1 MHLLEKYSIRLRHT
15 YLGERANWLWRII
28 RPVYNLV
35 LRASATTG
43 LERIINGTDSFRIA
57 PEFRQITEVYE
68 PDVWARVMSAVTPG
82 SVVVDV
88 GAYVGLYTIA
98 LAQRTRPSGRV
109 YSFEPDP
116 QNCAVL
122 RKHIELNNV
131 SERVEVHQLAVGDK
145 DGFVP
150 FTTGRD
156 SQSVVGANSSTP
168 ETVRM
173 ATLDTILPSGRIDVL
188 KVDVEGFEENVL
200 KGAAVLL
207 SDNERK
213 PRIIFIEV
221 HPYNWHLCGTTSD
234 SLINR
239 LTKSGYDVLDL
250 KNQSVSK
257 VDWYGEIIAISQNKS
272 RR

>member
-1 MHLLEKYSIRLRHT
+1 MHLFEKYSIRLRHT
-15 YLGERANWLWRII
+15 YLGERAKWLWRIL
-28 RPVYNLV
+28 RPLYNFA
-35 LRASATTG
+35 LRASATAG
-43 LERIINGTDSFRIA
+43 LERIINGTDSLRIA

-68 PDVWARVMSAVTPG
+68 PDVWARVMSAVAPG

-98 LAQRTRPSGRV
+98 LAQRTGPSGRV

-122 RKHIELNNV
+122 RKHIELNEV

-150 FTTGRD
+150 FTAGRD
-156 SQSVVGANSSTP
+156 SQSVIGSNSFIA
-168 ETVRM
+168 EAVRM
-173 ATLDTILPSGRIDVL
+173 MRLDAILPSDRVDVL
-188 KVDVEGFEENVL
+188 KVDVEGFEEKVL
-200 KGAAVLL
+200 QGAEVLL
-207 SDNERK
+207 SDKERK
-213 PRIIFIEV
+213 PRVIFMEV
-221 HPYNWHLCGTTSD
+221 HPYNWHLWGTTSD

-250 KNQSVSK
+250 KNQIVSK
-257 VDWYGEIIAISQNKS
+257 IDWYGEIVAISQNAS
-272 RR
+272 RH

>member
-1 MHLLEKYSIRLRHT
+1 MHLLERFSIRLRHT
-15 YLGERANWLWRII
+15 YLGEHANWLWS
-28 RPVYNLV
+28 V
-35 LRASATTG
+35 LRPIYNSAVKTSAKSG
-43 LERIINGTDSFRIA
+43 LERIINGTDSLRIA

-68 PDVWARVMSAVTPG
+68 PDVWARVMSTVTPG

-98 LAQRTRPSGRV
+98 LAQRAGPTGRV

-122 RKHIELNNV
+122 RRHIELNNV
-131 SERVEVHQLAVGDK
+131 SDRVEVHELAVGDK
-145 DGFVP
+145 DDFVP
-150 FTTGRD
+150 FTAGRD
-156 SQSVVGANSSTP
+156 SQSFVGTSSSAS

-173 ATLDTILPSGRIDVL
+173 TRLDTILPHDGIDIL

-200 KGAAVLL
+200 KGAEVLL
-207 SDNERK
+207 SDSKRK
-213 PRIIFIEV
+213 PRVIFIEV

-239 LTKSGYDVLDL
+239 LNKSDYDVIDL
-250 KNQSVSK
+250 KDQPVSK
-257 VDWYGEIIAISQNKS
+257 IDWYGEIMALHRGVS

>member
-1 MHLLEKYSIRLRHT
+1 MHLLEKFSIRLRHT
-15 YLGERANWLWRII
+15 YIGERANWLWCVL
-28 RPVYNLV
+28 RPIYNLAV
-35 LRASATTG
+35 KWSAKSG
-43 LERIINGTDSFRIA
+43 LERIINGTDPLRVA

-68 PDVWARVMSAVTPG
+68 PDVWARVTSAVTPG

-98 LAQRTRPSGRV
+98 LAQRAGPTGRV
-109 YSFEPDP
+109 CSFEPDP

-122 RKHIELNNV
+122 RKHVELNNV
-131 SERVEVHQLAVGDK
+131 SERVEVHQLAVGDE

-150 FTTGRD
+150 FTAGRD
-156 SQSVVGANSSTP
+156 SQSFVGASSSAR

-173 ATLDTILPSGRIDVL
+173 TRLDTILPRDGIDVL

-200 KGAAVLL
+200 KGAEVLL
-207 SDNERK
+207 SDNKRK
-213 PRIIFIEV
+213 PRVIFIEV

-239 LTKSGYDVLDL
+239 LNKSGYDVVDL
-250 KNQSVSK
+250 KNQPVSK
-257 VDWYGEIIAISQNKS
+257 IDWYGEIVALHRGAS
-272 RR
+272 RY

>member
-1 MHLLEKYSIRLRHT
+1 MHLLEKFSIRLRHT
-15 YLGERANWLWRII
+15 YLGERGTWLWWVL
-28 RPVYNLV
+28 RPIYNLAV
-35 LRASATTG
+35 KTSAKSG
-43 LERIINGTDSFRIA
+43 LERIINGTDSLRVA

-68 PDVWARVMSAVTPG
+68 PDVWARVMSAVTPR

-98 LAQRTRPSGRV
+98 LAQRTGPTGRV

-122 RKHIELNNV
+122 RKHVELNNV

-150 FTTGRD
+150 FTAGRD
-156 SQSVVGANSSTP
+156 SQSFVGANSSTS

-173 ATLDTILPSGRIDVL
+173 AKLDTMLPCAGIDVL

-200 KGAAVLL
+200 KGAEVLL
-207 SDNERK
+207 ADNKRK
-213 PRIIFIEV
+213 PRVIFIEV

-257 VDWYGEIIAISQNKS
+257 IDWYGEIIAIDRNAP
-272 RR
+272 RH

>member
-1 MHLLEKYSIRLRHT
+1 MHPLEKFSIRLRHT
-15 YLGERANWLWRII
+15 YLGERANWLWC
-28 RPVYNLV
+28 V
-35 LRASATTG
+35 LRPIYDFAVKTSAKSG
-43 LERIINGTDSFRIA
+43 LERIINGTDPLRVA

-82 SVVVDV
+82 SVVLDV

-98 LAQRTRPSGRV
+98 LAQRTGPTGRV

-122 RKHIELNNV
+122 RKHVELNNV
-131 SERVEVHQLAVGDK
+131 SDRVEVHQLAVGDK

-150 FTTGRD
+150 FSAGRD
-156 SQSVVGANSSTP
+156 SQSFVGASSSVP

-173 ATLDTILPSGRIDVL
+173 TRLDTILPRDGIDVL

-200 KGAAVLL
+200 KGAEVLL
-207 SDNERK
+207 SDNDRK
-213 PRIIFIEV
+213 PGTVFIEV
-221 HPYNWHLCGTTSD
+221 HPYNWRLCGTTSD

-250 KNQSVSK
+250 KSQSVSTI
-257 VDWYGEIIAISQNKS
+257 DWYGEIIAIDRNV
-272 RR
+272 RRH

>member
-1 MHLLEKYSIRLRHT
+1 MHLLEKFSIRLRHT
-15 YLGERANWLWRII
+15 YLGERANWLWCVL
-28 RPVYNLV
+28 RPIYNLAV
-35 LRASATTG
+35 KTSAKSG
-43 LERIINGTDSFRIA
+43 LERIINGTDPLRVA

-68 PDVWARVMSAVTPG
+68 PDVWGHVMSEVIPG
-82 SVVVDV
+82 SIVVDV
-88 GAYVGLYTIA
+88 GAYIGLYTIA
-98 LAQRTRPSGRV
+98 LAQRIGPTGRV
-109 YSFEPDP
+109 YSFEPDL
-116 QNCAVL
+116 QNFAVL
-122 RKHIELNNV
+122 RKHIDLNKV
-131 SERVEVHQLAVGDK
+131 SERVEAHQLAVGDK

-156 SQSVVGANSSTP
+156 SQSVIGTNSSTN

-173 ATLDTILPSGRIDVL
+173 TRLDTILPRDGIDVL

-200 KGAAVLL
+200 KGAEVLL
-207 SDNERK
+207 SDNDRK
-213 PRIIFIEV
+213 PRTVFIEV

-257 VDWYGEIIAISQNKS
+257 IDWYGEIIAIDRNAP
-272 RR
+272 RH